1 MLSCGIAVRD
11 LRDLPGCAPGMY
23 RVAVR
28 LREENERLIAAVRA
42 YCE

>member
-1 MLSCGIAVRD
+1 
-11 LRDLPGCAPGMY
+11 LPGCAPGMY
-23 RVAVR
+23 RLAVR